1 MSNTVKAAFP
11 GGRIIEV
18 ERGTVI
24 DTLIENFGALE
35 SPLAAVKV
43 SNRILPL
50 SGRIEIN
57 APLEPVTI
65 DSPAGIEIYRRSLA
79 FLLSVAAWE
88 IFPDRRL
95 VIGHSLGC
103 GYYYSFED
111 GKTPLEE
118 EIGAF
123 RKKMRS
129 LVEENHPITA
139 EYLSFAEAVDLFEK
153 SGRTDTLLLL
163 ERRNEAAVQVNVC
176 HGYTNLYIDPL
187 APGTGVLSSF
197 DLAAYEQG
205 MLLRFPEHGRGIIE
219 PFEDKPSLFSVYRE
233 YKKWGRIVGL
243 RSAGELNRMVTGKTI
258 QDFIRIAEAF
268 QEKKLNEITDRI
280 YQRRNDVKVIL
291 LAGPSSSGKTTTAKR
306 LSIDLMVMGLKPVT
320 ISLDD
325 YYLGSS
331 QTPLDENGRPD
342 YECLEALDVPYLN
355 RQLLSL
361 FTGEEVTL
369 PVYDFKTGRRRESG
383 GRKIRMERRS
393 ILILEGIHSLNDKL
407 TEKLDRGIKFKL
419 YVSALTQLNLDGCNR
434 IPAGDNRL
442 LRRMVRDSQF
452 RGAGASWTIRQW
464 PSVQKGAWKHI
475 FGFQDGADAVFN
487 SALDYEIAVL
497 KFYAEPLLRS
507 VKPNEAEYAEAF
519 RLLSFLEYFAPI
531 SPQLVPGQSILRE
544 FIGGSEFKY

>member
-1 MSNTVKAAFP
+1 MGDTVTATFP
-11 GGRIIEV
+11 GGKEIKV
-18 ERGTVI
+18 KRGTVI
-24 DTLIENFGALE
+24 DTLAENFGVLE

-50 SGRIEIN
+50 SGRLEIN

-79 FLLSVAAWE
+79 FLLSAAARE
-88 IFPDRRL
+88 IFPNRKL
-95 VIGHSLGC
+95 VIGHSLGHS
-103 GYYYSFED
+103 YYYSFED
-111 GKTPLEE
+111 GKTPLED
-118 EIGAF
+118 EIDAL
-123 RKKMRS
+123 RKKMLS
-129 LVEENHPITA
+129 LVGENHPITA
-139 EYLSFAEAVDLFEK
+139 EYLSFAEAADLFEK
-153 SGRTDTLLLL
+153 SGQTDTLLLL
-163 ERRNEAAVQVNVC
+163 ERRNEAALQVNVC

-187 APGTGVLSSF
+187 VPNTGILSSF
-197 DLAAYEQG
+197 DLMAYEQG
-205 MLLRFPEHGRGIIE
+205 ILLRFPEHGRGIIE
-219 PFEDKPSLFSVYRE
+219 PFKDKPSLFSVYRE

-268 QEKKLNEITDRI
+268 QEKKLNEIADRI
-280 YQRRNDVKVIL
+280 YRRRDDIKVIL

-306 LSIDLMVMGLKPVT
+306 LSIDLMVMGIKPITV
-320 ISLDD
+320 SLDD
-325 YYLGSS
+325 YYVGCS

-361 FTGEEVTL
+361 FNGEEVTL
-369 PVYDFKTGRRRESG
+369 PVYDFKTGQRRESG

-393 ILILEGIHSLNDKL
+393 MLILEGIHGLNDKL
-407 TEKLDRGIKFKL
+407 TGKLDRGVKFKL

-442 LRRMVRDSQF
+442 LRRIVRDSQF
-452 RGAGASWTIRQW
+452 RGVGASWTIRQW
-464 PSVQKGAWKHI
+464 PSVQRGAWKHI
-475 FGFQDGADAVFN
+475 FRFQDDADAVFN
-487 SALDYEIAVL
+487 SALDYEIPVL

-507 VKPNEAEYAEAF
+507 VNPGETEYAEAF
-519 RLLSFLEYFAPI
+519 RLLSFLEYFTPI

>member
-1 MSNTVKAAFP
+1 MGDTVTATFP
-11 GGRIIEV
+11 GGKKINV
-18 ERGTVI
+18 KRGTVI
-24 DTLIENFGALE
+24 DTLAENFGVLE

-50 SGRIEIN
+50 SGRLEIN

-79 FLLSVAAWE
+79 FLLSAAARE
-88 IFPDRRL
+88 IFPNRKL
-95 VIGHSLGC
+95 VIGHSLGR

-111 GKTPLEE
+111 GKTLLEA
-118 EIGAF
+118 EIGAL
-123 RKKMRS
+123 RKKMFS
-129 LVEENHPITA
+129 LVGENHPITA
-139 EYLSFAEAVDLFEK
+139 EYLSFVEAADLFEK

-163 ERRNEAAVQVNVC
+163 ERRNETAVQVNVC

-187 APGTGVLSSF
+187 VPNTGILSSF
-197 DLAAYEQG
+197 DLMAYEQG
-205 MLLRFPEHGRGIIE
+205 ILLRFPEHGRGIIE
-219 PFEDKPSLFSVYRE
+219 PFKDKPSLFSVYRE

-243 RSAGELNRMVTGKTI
+243 RSAGELNRMVTEKTI

-268 QEKKLNEITDRI
+268 QGKKLNEIADRI
-280 YQRRNDVKVIL
+280 YQRRDDIKVIL

-306 LSIDLMVMGLKPVT
+306 LSIDLMVMGIKPIAV
-320 ISLDD
+320 SLDD
-325 YYLGSS
+325 YYADSS

-361 FTGEEVTL
+361 FNGEEVTL
-369 PVYDFKTGRRRESG
+369 PVYDFKTGLRRESG

-393 ILILEGIHSLNDKL
+393 MLILEGIHGLNDRL
-407 TEKLDRGIKFKL
+407 TGELDRGVKFKL

-452 RGAGASWTIRQW
+452 RGAGASWTIQQW
-464 PSVQKGAWKHI
+464 PSVQRGAWKHI
-475 FGFQDGADAVFN
+475 FSFQDSADAVFN

>member
-1 MSNTVKAAFP
+1 MDTVKAAFP
-11 GGRIIEV
+11 GGKVVEV

-24 DTLIENFGALE
+24 DTLIENFGAPQ

-50 SGRIEIN
+50 SGRLEIN
-57 APLEPVTI
+57 ASLEPVTI

-88 IFPDRRL
+88 IFPSRKL
-95 VIGHSLGC
+95 VIGHSLGYS
-103 GYYYSFED
+103 YYYSFED
-111 GKTPLEE
+111 GRIPLEE
-118 EIGAF
+118 EIGAL
-123 RKKMRS
+123 RKKMSS

-139 EYLSFAEAVDLFEK
+139 EYLAFVEAAEIFKK
-153 SGRTDTLLLL
+153 SGQTDALLLL
-163 ERRNEAAVQVNVC
+163 ERRNEAAIQLNVC
-176 HGYTNLYIDPL
+176 RGYTNLFIDPL
-187 APGTGVLSSF
+187 VPNTGILSSF
-197 DLAAYEQG
+197 ELMAYEQG
-205 MLLRFPEHGRGIIE
+205 MLLRFSEYGRGAIE

-243 RSAGELNRMVTGKTI
+243 RSAGELYRMVMEKTI

-268 QEKKLNEITDRI
+268 QEKKLNEIADRI
-280 YQRRNDVKVIL
+280 YRRRNDVRVIL

-306 LSIDLMVMGLKPVT
+306 LSIDLMVMGIKPIT

-325 YYLGSS
+325 YYVDSS

-361 FTGEEVTL
+361 FNGEEVTL
-369 PVYDFKTGRRRESG
+369 PVYDFKTGRRRETG

-393 ILILEGIHSLNDKL
+393 MLILEGIHGLNDRL
-407 TEKLDRGIKFKL
+407 TGELGHSVKFKL
-419 YVSALTQLNLDGCNR
+419 YVSALTQLNLDECNR
-434 IPAGDNRL
+434 VPAGDNRL

-452 RGAGASWTIRQW
+452 RGAGASWTISQW
-464 PSVQKGAWKHI
+464 PSVQRGAWKHI
-475 FGFQDGADAVFN
+475 FSFQDGADAVFN
-487 SALDYEIAVL
+487 SALDYEIPVL

-507 VKPNEAEYAEAF
+507 VKPDETEYAEAV
-519 RLLSFLEYFAPI
+519 RLLSFLEYFTPI